1 MLRYAAL
8 NHELANVIQRVYA
21 RGSNIIL
28 DYAHEN
34 CPLSEADHLSAV
46 TTKIMSSVPS
56 AMFAL
61 KLTSFGSRESP
72 SRANT
77 HTRSVIEHGVRGGGR
92 VCIDAEDVLYPK
104 LCYEY
109 MRTFNREEPRVYK
122 TYQMYRRD
130 ALKELEMDICTS
142 QKDGFILG
150 AKLVR
155 GAYLGKQRGLL
166 PTKDAV
172 DASFRRGFDMTLSA
186 GPHVHTLAA
195 THNKQDI
202 QTIRSVPHD
211 RYAIAQLLGMDDD
224 FPDYVYVPYGS
235 LSELTPY
242 LFRRLLERLKWS
254 GH

>member
-8 NHELANVIQRVYA
+8 NHELPNVVQRVCA
-21 RGSNIIL
+21 RGSNVIL
-28 DYAHEN
+28 DYAREN
-34 CPLSEADHLSAV
+34 CPLSDADHVSAV
-46 TTKIMSSVPS
+46 TTKIASSVPS

-61 KLTSFGSRESP
+61 KLTSFGSRESV
-72 SRANT
+72 RDADVYVRDIIQR
-77 HTRSVIEHGVRGGGR
+77 TRR

-104 LCYEY
+104 LCYDY
-109 MRTFNREEPRVYK
+109 MREFNHDEPRVYK

-130 ALKELEMDICTS
+130 ALKELDADICAS
-142 QKDGFILG
+142 QNHGIVLG

-166 PTKDAV
+166 PNKEAV
-172 DASFRRGFDMTLSA
+172 DASFRRGLEMTLNA
-186 GPHVHTLAA
+186 GPNVYTLAA
-195 THNKQDI
+195 THNTQDI
-202 QTIRSVPHD
+202 QTVRAVPHD
-211 RYAIAQLLGMDDD
+211 RCAIAQLLGMDED

-254 GH
+254 RH